1 MVAKITTPT
10 TIGRALNYNEKKVQ
24 KGVATCLYAGN
35 FLKDTNDLNFHEKLA
50 RFKALIELNTRAKTN
65 TLHISLNFDP
75 TEHFCHEKLVQ
86 IASTYLV
93 KIGFGEQPYLVYEHR
108 DAGHPHIH
116 IVTTSIR
123 ENGRRIDTYNI
134 GKNASEKARTEIEAA
149 FGLVRASGKKNLHKE
164 VEDFPVTQKIQYGK
178 TDSKRAITNV
188 LNTVIHS
195 YHYSSLAEFNAVLRL
210 YNLSAD
216 MGAEGSRIQKNGG
229 LLYRILN
236 ESGQPI
242 GMPIKASSLSFS
254 PTLPYLDNAFKKG
267 AEAKEPNKKKLKT
280 AIDFQLLQNPED
292 LADFIRRLH
301 NEKITVVLRKNSREY
316 LYGLTYVD
324 HRTKSVFNGS
334 DLGKDYSAA
343 GIQKRIAKGKDR
355 MESKEAALLQKSS
368 QGAAI
373 LDKKKSEKQPLEE
386 LLQKQEKGKEGPEQ
400 RLPDLLHQL
409 LKTEKDL
416 AYLPYEFRKKKKK
429 NGGLHL

>member
-1 MVAKITTPT
+1 MVAKITTPNS
-10 TIGRALNYNEKKVQ
+10 IGKALNYNEKKVQ

-35 FLKDTNDLNFHEKLA
+35 FLKDASGLNFSEKLA
-50 RFKALIELNTRAKTN
+50 RFKALNELNTRAKTN

-75 TEHFCHEKLVQ
+75 TEQFCHEKLVQ
-86 IASTYLV
+86 IATTYLA
-93 KIGFGEQPYLVYEHR
+93 KIGFGDQPYLVYEHR

-134 GKNASEKARTEIEAA
+134 GKNASEKARTEIEVA
-149 FGLVRASGKKNLHKE
+149 FGLIRAGRKRGLQKE
-164 VEDFPVTQKIQYGK
+164 SEETPATQKIQYGK

-188 LNTVIHS
+188 LNTVIHGYS
-195 YHYSSLAEFNAVLRL
+195 FSSLAELNAVLKL

-216 MGAEGSRIQKNGG
+216 TGADGSRIQKNGG

-236 ESGQPI
+236 ESGRPV
-242 GMPIKASSLSFS
+242 GVPIKASSLSFK
-254 PTLPYLDNAFKKG
+254 PTLPYLENAFKKG
-267 AEAKEPNKKKLKT
+267 TEAKEPNKKKLKT
-280 AIDFQLLQNPED
+280 AIDFQLLQKPED
-292 LADFIRRLH
+292 LAHFIRRLQ
-301 NEKITVVLRKNSREY
+301 NERITVILRKNSQEY

-343 GIQKRIAKGKDR
+343 GIQKRIAEGQDR
-355 MESKEAALLQKSS
+355 MESKEATLLQKSS
-368 QGAAI
+368 QGAA
-373 LDKKKSEKQPLEE
+373 LPDKKKSEKQPLEE

-416 AYLPYEFRKKKKK
+416 AYLPYELRKKKKK

>member
-1 MVAKITTPT
+1 MVAKITTPNT
-10 TIGRALNYNEKKVQ
+10 VGRALNYNEKKVQ

-35 FLKDTNDLNFHEKLA
+35 FLKDANDLTFGEKLA
-50 RFKALIELNTRAKTN
+50 RFKALNELNTRAKTN

-75 TEHFCHEKLVQ
+75 TERLSHEKLLQ
-86 IASTYLV
+86 IATTYLV
-93 KIGFGEQPYLVYEHR
+93 KIGFGDQPYLVYEHR

-116 IVTTSIR
+116 IVTTNIR

-134 GKNASEKARTEIEAA
+134 GKNASEKARTEIEVA
-149 FGLVRASGKKNLHKE
+149 FGLVKASSKRGLQKVIE
-164 VEDFPVTQKIQYGK
+164 SIPATQKIQYGK

-188 LNTVIHS
+188 LNTVIHGYS
-195 YHYSSLAEFNAVLRL
+195 YSSLAELNAVLKL
-210 YNLSAD
+210 YNLWAD
-216 MGAEGSRIQKNGG
+216 TGAEGSRIQKNGG
-229 LLYRILN
+229 LVYRILN
-236 ESGQPI
+236 ESGQPM
-242 GMPIKASSLSFS
+242 GVPVKASSLSFK
-254 PTLPYLDNAFKKG
+254 PTLPYLENSFKKG

-280 AIDFQLLQNPED
+280 AIDFELLQKPVD

-301 NEKITVVLRKNSREY
+301 NEKITVALRKNSREY

-343 GIQKRIAKGKDR
+343 GIQKRIAEGQDR
-355 MESKEAALLQKSS
+355 MESKEAALLQTSS
-368 QGAAI
+368 QSSA
-373 LDKKKSEKQPLEE
+373 LLNKKPSEKQPLED
-386 LLQKQEKGKEGPEQ
+386 LLQKQERAKDGPEQ

-409 LKTEKDL
+409 LKTEKDM
-416 AYLPYEFRKKKKK
+416 ACLPYELRKKKKK